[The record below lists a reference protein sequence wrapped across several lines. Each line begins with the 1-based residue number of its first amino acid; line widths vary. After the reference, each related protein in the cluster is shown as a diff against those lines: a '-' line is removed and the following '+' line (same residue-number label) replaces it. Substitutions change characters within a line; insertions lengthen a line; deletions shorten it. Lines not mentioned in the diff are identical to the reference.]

1 MNSYR
6 TYLMFLARVLLG
18 IMWVIAGIEKI
29 ADPAQFSREISN
41 YHLLPFGIE
50 NTVAIILPWL
60 ELFIGLS
67 LIFGLYVNSASFIS
81 SILMVIF
88 ILFIAQAMFRGFNIE
103 CGCGLKEGQMVGWG
117 KIFENTLYF
126 LGSYFI
132 LIRKENFL
140 EFLPKV
146 TLSSNT

>member
-1 MNSYR
+1 MNSFR
-6 TYLMFLARVLLG
+6 KYLLLLARILLG
-18 IMWVIAGIEKI
+18 VMWVLAGVEKI
-29 ADPAQFSREISN
+29 ADPSQFSRDISN

-67 LIFGLYVNSASFIS
+67 LIFGLYISSASLIS
-81 SILMVIF
+81 GVLMLVFVI
-88 ILFIAQAMFRGFNIE
+88 FIAQAMVRGFNIE

-117 KIFENTLYF
+117 KIFENLLYF

-132 LIRKENFL
+132 LIRKEKTL
-140 EFLPKV
+140 EILPKV
-146 TLSSNT
+146 RLSSST

>member
-18 IMWVIAGIEKI
+18 IMWVIAGTEKI

-88 ILFIAQAMFRGFNIE
+88 IIFIAQAMFRGFNIE

-132 LIRKENFL
+132 LIRKEKFL

>member
-88 ILFIAQAMFRGFNIE
+88 IIFIAQAMFRGFNIE

>member
-1 MNSYR
+1 
-6 TYLMFLARVLLG
+6 MFLARVLLG

>member
-50 NTVAIILPWL
+50 NTVAIILPWM

>member
-146 TLSSNT
+146 TVSSNT

>member
-88 ILFIAQAMFRGFNIE
+88 IIFIAQAMFRGFNIE
-103 CGCGLKEGQMVGWG
+103 CGCGLKEGQMGGCG

>member
-67 LIFGLYVNSASFIS
+67 LIFGLYINSASFIS

-126 LGSYFI
+126 LHHSF
-132 LIRKENFL
+132 
-140 EFLPKV
+140 
-146 TLSSNT
+146 

>member
-1 MNSYR
+1 
-6 TYLMFLARVLLG
+6 
-18 IMWVIAGIEKI
+18 
-29 ADPAQFSREISN
+29 
-41 YHLLPFGIE
+41 
-50 NTVAIILPWL
+50 
-60 ELFIGLS
+60 
-67 LIFGLYVNSASFIS
+67 
-81 SILMVIF
+81 MVIF

>member
-6 TYLMFLARVLLG
+6 TYLMFLARVFLG

-88 ILFIAQAMFRGFNIE
+88 IIFIAQAMFRGFNIE

>member
-1 MNSYR
+1 MNSFR
-6 TYLMFLARVLLG
+6 KYLLLLARILLG
-18 IMWVIAGIEKI
+18 VMWVLAGVEKI
-29 ADPAQFSREISN
+29 ADPSQFSRDISN

-67 LIFGLYVNSASFIS
+67 LIFGLYISSASLIS
-81 SILMVIF
+81 GVLMLVFVI
-88 ILFIAQAMFRGFNIE
+88 FIAQAMVRGFNIE

-117 KIFENTLYF
+117 KIFENLLYF

-132 LIRKENFL
+132 LIRKEKTL
-140 EFLPKV
+140 EILPKV
-146 TLSSNT
+146 RLSSSI